1 MIEMDS
7 SDLIESTVTS
17 TRVRLARN
25 LFSYPFPDKLDEKRA
40 ARSKEREDKRPARA
54 KSQNR
59 FHNYEQDSYDY
70 DEMVWKMIRE
80 QQA

>member
-1 MIEMDS
+1 MDS
-7 SDLIESTVTS
+7 
-17 TRVRLARN
+17 VR
-25 LFSYPFPDKLDEKRA
+25 KLDEKRR
-40 ARSKEREDKRPARA
+40 ARSKEWEDKRPARA